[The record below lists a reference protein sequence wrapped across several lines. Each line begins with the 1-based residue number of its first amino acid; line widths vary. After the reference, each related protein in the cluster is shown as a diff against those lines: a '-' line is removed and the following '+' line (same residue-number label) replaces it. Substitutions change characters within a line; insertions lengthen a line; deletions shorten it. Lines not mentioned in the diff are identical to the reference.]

1 MNDRPSLISLID
13 ERLESGK
20 AELPVFDNVALR
32 ISREAREGRLDA
44 DGLCLILQED
54 PALVGEV
61 MRMANS
67 SFFRGLSEVRTLRE
81 AAVRLGVKQIAAITM
96 SASQKRMYSAS
107 KGPFK
112 ARLVQLWLH
121 ASAVSTAA
129 RWLAV
134 HIGSRNLADEAHVA
148 GLLHDVGKMSL
159 LRIIE
164 DIVAADPSVRLT
176 NELVAAAL
184 DRLYCEHGARLLE
197 LWNLP
202 ESFRRV
208 VRHQADE
215 TLDDSDVTLC
225 IVRLADKA
233 CALEGISDRPDPAV
247 VLETLPETR
256 ALGLC
261 EIDLAELRL
270 TIEDCEGARKKAA

>member
-1 MNDRPSLISLID
+1 MNTQHSLVSLIAQ
-13 ERLESGK
+13 RLESGDVD
-20 AELPVFDNVALR
+20 LPVFDNIALR
-32 ISREAREGRLDA
+32 IHREARENRLDA
-44 DGLCLILQED
+44 DGICRILEED

-61 MRMANS
+61 LRMANS
-67 SFFRGLSEVRTLRE
+67 SFFRGLSEVRNLRD

-96 SASQKRMYSAS
+96 SISQKRMYSAS

-112 ARLVQLWLH
+112 ARLVQLWRH
-121 ASAVSTAA
+121 ASAVSLCA

-134 HIGSRNLADEAHVA
+134 RVGSRNLADEAFVA

-164 DIVAADPSVRLT
+164 DIAADGEVRLT
-176 NELVAAAL
+176 NEIVAVAL
-184 DRLYCEHGARLLE
+184 ERLYCEHGARLLE

-202 ESFRRV
+202 ESFQHIV
-208 VRHQADE
+208 LHQADE
-215 TLDDSDVTLC
+215 TLDDSNVTLC

-233 CALEGISDRPDPAV
+233 CALEGASDLPDDSI
-247 VLETLPETR
+247 VLETLPESV
-256 ALGLC
+256 ALGLS

-270 TIEDCEGARKKAA
+270 VIEDCGGARKAA